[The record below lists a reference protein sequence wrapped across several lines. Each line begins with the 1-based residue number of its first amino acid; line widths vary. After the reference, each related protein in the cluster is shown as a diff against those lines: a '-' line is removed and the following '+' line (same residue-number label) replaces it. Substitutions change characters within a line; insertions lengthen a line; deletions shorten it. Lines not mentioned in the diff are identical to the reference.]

1 MNFTALFI
9 AIVSVESSG
18 GKHLIGDQGRSVGP
32 AQIQEVVVR
41 DVNRIAGTR
50 YTVSDRFDFAK
61 SREMFRIYTDHYGKK
76 YGVPVTD
83 EVRARIWNG
92 GPSGPQKSS
101 TEKYWRKVKAKL

>member
-1 MNFTALFI
+1 MNLSLLFV

-61 SREMFRIYTDHYGKK
+61 SREMFKIYTDHYGKK

-101 TEKYWRKVKAKL
+101 TQKYWAKVKSRL

>member
-1 MNFTALFI
+1 MNLSLLFV

-32 AQIQEVVVR
+32 AQIQEIVVR
-41 DVNRIAGTR
+41 DVNRIAGTH
-50 YTVSDRFDFAK
+50 YTASDRFDFAK

-92 GPSGPQKSS
+92 GPNGPNKAS
-101 TEKYWRKVKAKL
+101 TEKYWAKVKSRL